1 MWVNS
6 GDRVTATATVD
17 LGGGN
22 YGSTSEFA
30 ANVTATSTGII
41 VVDTTSDVADGT
53 TTSSITN
60 LGNAAAPTAASRC
73 ARRSPPPTTPPTAAR
88 RTRSSSP
95 FPLTDANHV
104 YYRDNGVAGTF
115 STAVTTTL
123 ADAQISDFDAD
134 YLAGTARSWY
144 RISLSGNYLDVT
156 QAVIIDGSTQAGYS
170 VAAGPVIEIN
180 AAGITTAG
188 DENAI
193 ALTTGA
199 STIRGLV
206 INSAGDNAIEIDVN
220 ADNSVIV
227 GNYLGTDVSGTQA
240 RGNATLAVFG
250 ALAVK
255 ADGVVIGGTTAA
267 DRNVISGNIYYGIE
281 IYSSASGSSIH
292 GNYIGTRADGSGTLG
307 NGLSGIYIQGGAF
320 NNTIGGTA
328 ANEGNLIAGNGGDGV
343 WVGATAGA
351 GNAILG
357 NAIYSNTGLAIDL
370 GANGV
375 TANDTNDG
383 DSGANDL
390 LNFPIVTK
398 VVQNGANLDVTLVL
412 DVPAGNYRIELYQ
425 NPAGIDPTRYGE
437 GQVFLGALS
446 ITSTGGRA
454 DLYRDADQ
462 RHGDLHHAHQRH
474 RHA

>member
-1 MWVNS
+1 M
-6 GDRVTATATVD
+6 
-17 LGGGN
+17 
-22 YGSTSEFA
+22 
-30 ANVTATSTGII
+30 
-41 VVDTTSDVADGT
+41 
-53 TTSSITN
+53 
-60 LGNAAAPTAASRC
+60 
-73 ARRSPPPTTPPTAAR
+73 
-88 RTRSSSP
+88 
-95 FPLTDANHV
+95 
-104 YYRDNGVAGTF
+104 AGTF
-115 STAVTTTL
+115 ATAVTTTL

-193 ALTTGA
+193 ALTSGA

-267 DRNVISGNIYYGIE
+267 DRNVISGNVYYGIE
-281 IYSSASGSSIH
+281 IYSSASGSSIR

-307 NGLSGIYIQGGAF
+307 NGLSGIYLQGGAF

-343 WVGATAGA
+343 WVDATAGA

-390 LNFPIVTK
+390 LNFPVVTK

-425 NPAGIDPTRYGE
+425 NPAGIDSTRYGE

-446 ITSTGGRA
+446 ITSTGTGAQTFTGTLTSVTATSITRISATATRDLGAATIGSTSEFGPRA
-454 DLYRDADQ
+454 GLVVSTTADTMDGTTTSVAALISNPGADGHISL
-462 RHGDLHHAHQRH
+462 REAITAANATAGTDYIYFDITPR
-474 RHA
+474 